1 MRTISRYIKRG
12 VFLLFLLVSFVN
24 IQGQTGNQP
33 VEVTKRRALVGP
45 YCMVNQISSVANVA
59 TNYSHLEYI
68 TDSDLNNYAS
78 ITGIKVDALL
88 SPVLSVKDTKNTY
101 KGGTTAGFSLAST
114 ESGGLLSLEVIQLF
128 SITTYLNGKEQEII
142 AVGGASSG
150 GVGLD
155 LIKIPGS
162 DAVSVDVCVKT
173 TKDFDEIYLMQ
184 GGIHVEAIN
193 QLSIRYAF
201 VGDPKEVLL
210 TYDGVK
216 TYGKEL
222 GLGESMPFSPNP
234 NSFPYVFT
242 PS

>member
-1 MRTISRYIKRG
+1 M
-12 VFLLFLLVSFVN
+12 
-24 IQGQTGNQP
+24 
-33 VEVTKRRALVGP
+33 
-45 YCMVNQISSVANVA
+45 
-59 TNYSHLEYI
+59 
-68 TDSDLNNYAS
+68 
-78 ITGIKVDALL
+78 
-88 SPVLSVKDTKNTY
+88 
-101 KGGTTAGFSLAST
+101 
-114 ESGGLLSLEVIQLF
+114 
-128 SITTYLNGKEQEII
+128 
-142 AVGGASSG
+142 GGASSG

-222 GLGESMPFSPNP
+222 GLGEKGIQIDYDKCDGMPWPVKDP
-234 NSFPYVFT
+234 
-242 PS
+242 